1 MVKLSGLQATDPK
14 MNPKLHACLSWNT
27 HAYTQID
34 ADIHTRHVSTHTC
47 AHTRQKKK
55 ICQKGNMS
63 LKRGINLV
71 RHTNG
76 YKPCVLTGK

>member
-34 ADIHTRHVSTHTC
+34 ADIHTRHVSTHTGTHV
-47 AHTRQKKK
+47 HTHVKKK
-55 ICQKGNMS
+55 KFVKRVTCHLKGE
-63 LKRGINLV
+63 
-71 RHTNG
+71 
-76 YKPCVLTGK
+76 